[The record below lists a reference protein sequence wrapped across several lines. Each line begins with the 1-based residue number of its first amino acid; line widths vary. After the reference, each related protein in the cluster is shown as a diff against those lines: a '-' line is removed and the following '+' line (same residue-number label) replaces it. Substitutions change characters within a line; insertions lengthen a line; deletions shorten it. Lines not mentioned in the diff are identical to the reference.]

1 MPRILPKIIDCTLTE
16 VGLSDTIN
24 RPTAKK
30 VEKIKPIMASSRRR
44 VTWRTSVIASAAS
57 MPVKKAPAA

>member
-1 MPRILPKIIDCTLTE
+1 MPRILPKIIDWTLTE
-16 VGLSDTIN
+16 VGFSDTIN